1 MNINDINHA
10 IMFGNFTNDQLNGI
24 AMSIKYARNQL
35 VQKNKNEISVGAQV
49 KFTSSKKGVIMGTVS
64 KINRKSVIVKEHDRI
79 SGKALGAM
87 WKVPANMLE
96 TVE

>member
-10 IMFGNFTNDQLNGI
+10 IMFGNFSNDQLNGI
-24 AMSIKYARNQL
+24 AMSIKYA
-35 VQKNKNEISVGAQV
+35 QV
-49 KFTSSKKGVIMGTVS
+49 KFTSSKKGVIIGTVS
-64 KINRKSVIVKEHDRI
+64 KINRKSVIVKEHDRLT
-79 SGKALGAM
+79 GKALGGM

>member
-24 AMSIKYARNQL
+24 VMSIKYARNQL

-49 KFTSSKKGVIMGTVS
+49 KFTSSTKGVIIGTVS
-64 KINRKSVIVKEHDRI
+64 KINRKSVIVKEN
-79 SGKALGAM
+79 GKIFDGT

-96 TVE
+96 VV

>member
-49 KFTSSKKGVIMGTVS
+49 KFTSGTKGIITGTVA
-64 KINRKSVIVKEHDRI
+64 KINRKSVIVKEH
-79 SGKALGAM
+79 GKMFDGT

-96 TVE
+96 VVQ